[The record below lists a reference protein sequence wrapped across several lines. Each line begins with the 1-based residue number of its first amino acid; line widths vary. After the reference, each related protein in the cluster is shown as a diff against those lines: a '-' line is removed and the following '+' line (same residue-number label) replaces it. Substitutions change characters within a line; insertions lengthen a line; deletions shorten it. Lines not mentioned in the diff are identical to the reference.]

1 MKTIIINIKRGDVLA
16 EVGRITAYTGVK
28 SDDSDSGALFER
40 VATVEEDAELFARY
54 WRDACAIVAERL
66 KQFVGGAGFGREE
79 LSLNLEVSGAFDD
92 SLSPSV
98 ETAVF
103 SVIAALL
110 SARWFRLSMK
120 EKAEEWEEEASRLL
134 AEIERMLFHRR
145 APRRKKQLT
154 SN

>member
-1 MKTIIINIKRGDVLA
+1 MMCLPKWGESRPTR
-16 EVGRITAYTGVK
+16 GVK

-40 VATVEEDAELFARY
+40 VATVEEDADLFARY

-66 KQFVGGAGFGREE
+66 KQFVGRRVWREE

-103 SVIAALL
+103 SVIAAPL

-145 APRRKKQLT
+145 AREEK
-154 SN
+154 NN